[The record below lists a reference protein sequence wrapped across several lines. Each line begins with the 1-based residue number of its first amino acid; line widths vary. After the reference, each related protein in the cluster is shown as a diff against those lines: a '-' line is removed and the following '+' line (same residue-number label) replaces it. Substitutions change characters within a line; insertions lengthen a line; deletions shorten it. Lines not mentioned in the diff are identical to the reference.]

1 MKNVK
6 KKIKNELFTKANT
19 EFNNSEFFTQ
29 FYKVSIITS
38 PSYNIMK
45 EVCEMFGVCRDL
57 DLLLWRY
64 RIEAK
69 SITLKKEYT
78 IESVNDSV
86 ATYGLEIETE
96 LLDILSAEIQ
106 AQAGGSFK

>member
-6 KKIKNELFTKANT
+6 LKIRSDSFSKANK

-29 FYKVSIITS
+29 FFYISAPTPI
-38 PSYNIMK
+38 IMK

-57 DLLLWRY
+57 DLLLWRH

-96 LLDILSAEIQ
+96 LLGILSAEIQ